1 MQKCSYCCR
10 SVWCRYSDTEMTQFS
25 FTYFQFCRC
34 LSFMH
39 NQGNQFYPPTSPN
52 PLGWVLEIEVNV
64 FENVNGLSGH
74 KVMWVIDVPFEVF
87 SVLLKGR
94 IKQIVFKGFVI
105 GCISNVRGNLLFFIY
120 WLDMLLLF
128 FNYKVHI
135 SASAFLCLSAK

>member
-1 MQKCSYCCR
+1 MQKCSYCCS

-25 FTYFQFCRC
+25 FTYFQFCRY

-39 NQGNQFYPPTSPN
+39 NQGNQVYPPTHLN

-105 GCISNVRGNLLFFIY
+105 GCISNVRGNLLFFLY
-120 WLDMLLLF
+120 WLDMF
-128 FNYKVHI
+128 FFLNYKVHI
-135 SASAFLCLSAK
+135 SVSVFLFLSAK